1 MEGQQLYISKQYLKL
16 WIRHALARLPL
27 KGSLVIVVTVTL
39 VLFTVIHLFGFLET
53 QSQAIVVSHVRHRN
67 IKLGTKP
74 SYEDDEDVPVKDS
87 IRLMTVQLHGRTGNM
102 MFAYASLL
110 GLAKQTA
117 RTPVFPGNHYFR
129 TLFQIKAEHFSRTDI
144 KSWVKYAE
152 KHACMYDERLAN
164 MGETSA
170 DMVELVG
177 YFQSWKY
184 FAHIRDE
191 VKAQFT
197 FQNEIQEQASSLIES
212 AIKRTFDSST
222 RRADVTLIGVHVRR
236 GDVATYDSFLLG
248 YTTASS
254 EYITDAMQYFGR
266 RFRRS
271 KLLFLLCSDDFEW
284 CEKNVKEVSG
294 PIARLKNASDV
305 THLAALS
312 LCNHTIITVGSFGW
326 WGAWLAG
333 GETVYYKNFP
343 RPTSPLST
351 DFYAKDYYYPGWLGM

>member
-1 MEGQQLYISKQYLKL
+1 M
-16 WIRHALARLPL
+16 
-27 KGSLVIVVTVTL
+27 VVAVTL
-39 VLFTVIHLFGFLET
+39 VFLTALHLFGFLET
-53 QSQAIVVSHVRHRN
+53 RSQAISVSQVKHWN
-67 IKLGTKP
+67 IKPRTEP
-74 SYEDDEDVPVKDS
+74 SYENDEAVPVKDS
-87 IRLMTVQLHGRTGNM
+87 VRLMTVQLHGRTGNM

-110 GLAKQTA
+110 GLAKQTL

-129 TLFQIKAEHFSRTDI
+129 TLFQIKAEHFSSKDI
-144 KSWVKYAE
+144 KTWVKYAE

-170 DMVELVG
+170 DIVELVG

-184 FAHIRDE
+184 FGHIRDE
-191 VKAQFT
+191 IRAQFT
-197 FQNEIQEQASSLIES
+197 FQNEIQQQALGLIES
-212 AIKRTFDSST
+212 AIKGAFDSSM

-236 GDVATYDSFLLG
+236 GDVATYDSFQRG

-266 RFRRS
+266 RFHRS

-284 CEKNVKEVSG
+284 CEKNVNEVSG

-312 LCNHTIITVGSFGW
+312 FCNHTIMTVGSFGW

-333 GETVYYKNFP
+333 GETVYYKSFP
-343 RPTSPLST
+343 RPMSPLSSE
-351 DFYAKDYYYPGWLGM
+351 FYARDYYYPGWIGM